1 MNDEILP
8 KISINKELIESI
20 VLKDKESASYIQ
32 KNIIKAEVLIKSIE
46 ERKKT
51 LLRILE
57 KILIK
62 QESFFENGESYLK
75 PMTIKE
81 ISEEVHLS
89 ESTVSRAIKD
99 KYIKTNYGT
108 FRIKDLFKIVKYI
121 HQSEERAVGETYVKR
136 LIKEIIEKE
145 DKTSPVSDQEISDR
159 LLKNTLHISR
169 RTVAKYREQMG
180 ISYSNK
186 RKKKLQN
193 KKKI

>member
-20 VLKDKESASYIQ
+20 VLKDKESASYI
-32 KNIIKAEVLIKSIE
+32 L
-46 ERKKT
+46 
-51 LLRILE
+51 
-57 KILIK
+57 
-62 QESFFENGESYLK
+62 
-75 PMTIKE
+75 
-81 ISEEVHLS
+81 
-89 ESTVSRAIKD
+89 
-99 KYIKTNYGT
+99 
-108 FRIKDLFKIVKYI
+108 KIVKYI

-180 ISYSNK
+180 ISSSNK
-186 RKKKLQN
+186 RNKKLQN
-193 KKKI
+193 KKNI

>member
-1 MNDEILP
+1 M
-8 KISINKELIESI
+8 
-20 VLKDKESASYIQ
+20 
-32 KNIIKAEVLIKSIE
+32 LIKSIE

-89 ESTVSRAIKD
+89 ESTLSRAIKD

-121 HQSEERAVGETYVKR
+121 YQS
-136 LIKEIIEKE
+136 
-145 DKTSPVSDQEISDR
+145 
-159 LLKNTLHISR
+159 
-169 RTVAKYREQMG
+169 
-180 ISYSNK
+180 
-186 RKKKLQN
+186 
-193 KKKI
+193 

>member
-1 MNDEILP
+1 MID
-8 KISINKELIESI
+8 SI

-81 ISEEVHLS
+81 ISEE
-89 ESTVSRAIKD
+89 
-99 KYIKTNYGT
+99 
-108 FRIKDLFKIVKYI
+108 
-121 HQSEERAVGETYVKR
+121 RAVGETYVKR

-145 DKTSPVSDQEISDR
+145 DKTSPVSD
-159 LLKNTLHISR
+159 
-169 RTVAKYREQMG
+169 
-180 ISYSNK
+180 
-186 RKKKLQN
+186 
-193 KKKI
+193 